1 MARPLRP
8 ASPIHLHLFFR
19 LPWWSNYSTGLY
31 HKSIFTRWS
40 NLDLHIPFCYYR
52 HFCNHAPILKS
63 IRFRARGLVYY
74 GMMQPNFQLTCPR
87 LERACLSTFPMD
99 GANIQWDNLTHL
111 TLYHMSI
118 FRCLLILRETPRLV
132 FCKVSDSSSVLG
144 DPRIKEPFLTPLISL
159 QLLIPSYAEDF
170 LKNFIAPHLEEFSL
184 PNYYNPSKMEVITS
198 FLRRSACSLRSFS
211 IMFSIFAPYFENLMI
226 FC

>member
-1 MARPLRP
+1 
-8 ASPIHLHLFFR
+8 
-19 LPWWSNYSTGLY
+19 
-31 HKSIFTRWS
+31 
-40 NLDLHIPFCYYR
+40 
-52 HFCNHAPILKS
+52 
-63 IRFRARGLVYY
+63 
-74 GMMQPNFQLTCPR
+74 MQPNFQLTCPR
-87 LERACLSTFPMD
+87 FKLERACLSTFPMD
-99 GANIQWDNLTHL
+99 GANIQWDNLTHP

-118 FRCLLILRETPRLV
+118 FRCLLILRETPLLV

-170 LKNFIAPHLEEFSL
+170 LKSFIAPHLEESSL
-184 PNYYNPSKMEVITS
+184 PNYYNPSKMEVIIS
-198 FLRRSACSLRSFS
+198 FLKRSACSLRSFS